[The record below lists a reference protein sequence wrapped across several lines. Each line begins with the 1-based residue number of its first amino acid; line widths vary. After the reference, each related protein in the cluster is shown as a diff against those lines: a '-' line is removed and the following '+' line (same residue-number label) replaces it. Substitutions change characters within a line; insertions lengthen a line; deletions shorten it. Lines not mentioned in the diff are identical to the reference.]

1 MQKKF
6 LTNLGIL
13 LFFNLLVK
21 PFWMLGIEPAVQEQV
36 GNQNFGEFFALLNFS
51 FLLNIVLDFGITN
64 FNNKNIAQN
73 NHLLD
78 KHFSALFVLK
88 LILALIYILG
98 SVVVGLAIGY
108 DTRLTKLLLL
118 LGFNQFLISMV
129 LYLRSNLQGLHL
141 FKVDSLVSVLD
152 RLIMISV
159 CAVILWGHMFSIKMD
174 IMLFAYIQ
182 TGAYFV
188 TALIAFVIV
197 AGKTETLKLKWSYP
211 FALMILKKSFP
222 FAILVL
228 LMTFYNRIDGV
239 MLERILPRYDADLA
253 LKIEKLRTIEADKT
267 ELMTFYNRIDGM
279 MLERIMPRYNA
290 ELALKIEK
298 LKTFEA
304 RKAEAILR
312 ATIDRLDEKAMENGA
327 DQAGIYAKAFR
338 LLDATNMI
346 AYLFSVILLPTFS
359 RMLKY
364 KESVESLVKL
374 SFNLIITPAIVIAVG
389 CLFYSREIMGLIYKD
404 HLDQA
409 AVVFAP
415 LMCCFVAISANY
427 IFGTL
432 LTANG
437 NLLHLNALAGCCMV
451 INISLNMFL
460 IPYFHAVGSA
470 YVSLVTQ
477 VIMALAQILIAQR
490 IFRFRVNY
498 RLLITLAVF
507 IVGVIGI
514 NILSKMFAYHEDHHR
529 WLANFVL
536 MSAACVCWAFLI
548 RQISIKSMFR
558 MLKYG

>member
-6 LTNLGIL
+6 LTNLAIL

-36 GNQNFGEFFALLNFS
+36 GNQNFGEFFALFNFS
-51 FLLNIVLDFGITN
+51 FLLNIILDFGITN

-73 NHLLD
+73 NHLLT
-78 KHFSALFVLK
+78 KHFSSLFVLK

-141 FKVDSLVSVLD
+141 FKTDSIVSVLD
-152 RLIMISV
+152 RLIMITI
-159 CAVILWGHMFSIKMD
+159 CALILWGHVFKIQMD

-182 TGAYFV
+182 TGAYFI
-188 TALIAFVIV
+188 TALVAFMIV
-197 AGKTETLKLKWSYP
+197 ARKTETLKLAWSYP

-228 LMTFYNRIDGV
+228 LMTFYNRIDAV
-239 MLERILPRYDADLA
+239 MVERILPRYDAALA
-253 LKIEKLRTIEADKT
+253 EKVTH
-267 ELMTFYNRIDGM
+267 
-279 MLERIMPRYNA
+279 
-290 ELALKIEK
+290 
-298 LKTFEA
+298 LKTLPGYHTEPFHA
-304 RKAEAILR
+304 M
-312 ATIDRLDEKAMENGA
+312 IDRLDVQAMQNGA

-364 KESVESLVKL
+364 KESVEALVKL
-374 SFNLIITPAIVIAVG
+374 SFTLIITPALIIAIG
-389 CLFYSREIMGLIYKD
+389 CVFYSNEIMGLLYKD
-404 HLDQA
+404 HIEQA
-409 AVVFAP
+409 AIVFAP
-415 LMCCFVAISANY
+415 LMCCFVAISTNY

-437 NLLHLNALAGCCMV
+437 NMKQLNILAAICMI
-451 INISLNMFL
+451 INMSLNLIL
-460 IPYFHAVGSA
+460 IPYLHAVGSA
-470 YVSLVTQ
+470 FVSLATQ
-477 VIMALAQILIAQR
+477 VIMAVSQVLIVQHV
-490 IFRFRVNY
+490 FRFRVNY
-498 RLLITLAVF
+498 RLIITLGVF
-507 IVGVIGI
+507 IVGIIGI
-514 NILSKMFAYHEDHHR
+514 NILSKMFGFHSDHHR
-529 WLANFVL
+529 WVINFLIMAGASVL
-536 MSAACVCWAFLI
+536 WAFLI
-548 RQISIKSMFR
+548 KQISIKSIFR
-558 MLKYG
+558 MIKYG

>member
-78 KHFSALFVLK
+78 KHFSSLFVLK
-88 LILALIYILG
+88 MILALIYILG

-141 FKVDSLVSVLD
+141 FKIDSLVSVLD
-152 RLIMISV
+152 RLIMITV

-182 TGAYFV
+182 TGAYFI

-239 MLERILPRYDADLA
+239 MLERILPRY
-253 LKIEKLRTIEADKT
+253 
-267 ELMTFYNRIDGM
+267 
-279 MLERIMPRYNA
+279 NA
-290 ELALKIEK
+290 ELAGKIEH
-298 LKTFEA
+298 LKTFSAYKSEA
-304 RKAEAILR
+304 VVR
-312 ATIDRLDEKAMENGA
+312 AAIDRLDDKAMENGA

-364 KESVESLVKL
+364 KETVEPLVKL

-389 CLFYSREIMGLIYKD
+389 CLFYSREIMELIYKD

-451 INISLNMFL
+451 INISMNMFL
-460 IPYFHAVGSA
+460 IPRFHAVGSA
-470 YVSLVTQ
+470 YVSLTTQ
-477 VIMALAQILIAQR
+477 IIMALAQIIIAQR
-490 IFRFRVNY
+490 VFRFRINY
-498 RLLITLAVF
+498 RLLVTLGVF
-507 IVGVIGI
+507 IIGVIGI
-514 NILSKMFAYHEDHHR
+514 NILTKMFAYHEDHHR
-529 WLANFVL
+529 WLGNFIV
-536 MSAACVCWAFLI
+536 MSVACICWAFLI

-558 MLKYG
+558 MMKYG

>member
-78 KHFSALFVLK
+78 KHFSSLFVLK
-88 LILALIYILG
+88 MILALIYILG

-152 RLIMISV
+152 RLIMITV
-159 CAVILWGHMFSIKMD
+159 CAVILWGHMFSVKMD

-182 TGAYFV
+182 TGAYFI

-239 MLERILPRYDADLA
+239 MLERILPRY
-253 LKIEKLRTIEADKT
+253 
-267 ELMTFYNRIDGM
+267 
-279 MLERIMPRYNA
+279 NA

-298 LKTFEA
+298 LKTFDAYKTEA
-304 RKAEAILR
+304 VIH
-312 ATIDRLDEKAMENGA
+312 ATIDRLEENAMKNGA

-364 KESVESLVKL
+364 KETVEPLVKL

-415 LMCCFVAISANY
+415 LMCCFVAISTNY

-437 NLLHLNALAGCCMV
+437 NLLQLNALAGCCMV

-460 IPYFHAVGSA
+460 IPRFHAVGSA
-470 YVSLVTQ
+470 YVSLATQ
-477 VIMALAQILIAQR
+477 IIMAVAQVLIVQR

-498 RLLITLAVF
+498 RLLITLGVF
-507 IVGVIGI
+507 VMGVIGI

-529 WLANFVL
+529 WLLNFMI
-536 MSAACVCWAFLI
+536 MSGACIFWAFLI

-558 MLKYG
+558 MMKYG

>member
-78 KHFSALFVLK
+78 KHFSSLFVLK
-88 LILALIYILG
+88 MILALIYILG

-141 FKVDSLVSVLD
+141 FKIDSLVSVLD
-152 RLIMISV
+152 RLIMITV

-182 TGAYFV
+182 TGAYFI
-188 TALIAFVIV
+188 TALIAFIIV
-197 AGKTETLKLKWSYP
+197 AGKTETLKLTWSYP

-239 MLERILPRYDADLA
+239 MLERILPRY
-253 LKIEKLRTIEADKT
+253 
-267 ELMTFYNRIDGM
+267 
-279 MLERIMPRYNA
+279 NA

-304 RKAEAILR
+304 GIVFHLTHPTINYKNEPVIR
-312 ATIDRLDEKAMENGA
+312 AAVDRLEEKSMKNGA

-364 KESVESLVKL
+364 KESVEALVKL
-374 SFNLIITPAIVIAVG
+374 SFNLVITPAIVIAVG
-389 CLFYSREIMGLIYKD
+389 CVFYSREIMGLIYKD

-409 AVVFAP
+409 GVVFAP
-415 LMCCFVAISANY
+415 LMCCFVAIATNY

-460 IPYFHAVGSA
+460 IPHFQAVGSA
-470 YVSLVTQ
+470 YVSLATQ
-477 VIMALAQILIAQR
+477 IIMAVAQVLIVQK

-498 RLLITLAVF
+498 RLLITLGVF
-507 IVGVIGI
+507 VIGVIGI
-514 NILSKMFAYHEDHHR
+514 NMLSKMFGFHEDHHR
-529 WLANFVL
+529 WVVNFLL
-536 MSAACVCWAFLI
+536 MSGASVCWAFLI

-558 MLKYG
+558 MMKYG

>member
-78 KHFSALFVLK
+78 KHFSSLFVLK
-88 LILALIYILG
+88 MILALIYILG

-152 RLIMISV
+152 RLIMIAV

-182 TGAYFV
+182 TGAYFI

-239 MLERILPRYDADLA
+239 MLERILPRY
-253 LKIEKLRTIEADKT
+253 
-267 ELMTFYNRIDGM
+267 
-279 MLERIMPRYNA
+279 NA
-290 ELALKIEK
+290 ELAEKIDH
-298 LKTFEA
+298 LKTFAAYKSEPV
-304 RKAEAILR
+304 IH
-312 ATIDRLDEKAMENGA
+312 ATIDRLEESAMKNGA

-364 KESVESLVKL
+364 KETVEPLVKL

-415 LMCCFVAISANY
+415 LMCCFVAISTNY

-437 NLLHLNALAGCCMV
+437 NLLQLNVLAGCCMV

-460 IPYFHAVGSA
+460 IPRYHAVGSA
-470 YVSLVTQ
+470 YVSLATQ
-477 VIMALAQILIAQR
+477 IIMAVAQVLIVQR

-498 RLLITLAVF
+498 RLLITLGVF
-507 IVGVIGI
+507 VMGVIGI

-529 WLANFVL
+529 WLVNFML
-536 MSAACVCWAFLI
+536 MSGACICWAFLI

-558 MLKYG
+558 MMKYG